1 MSFERD
7 LLAILPRLRRF
18 AASLSHDR
26 ADGDDLCQAALE
38 KGLRARDQWQ
48 PGTRLDSWMYR
59 IMRNLW
65 IDEARARQR
74 AARTFAPEEAGA
86 DVGYAGDK
94 AVEQAMTLSDVDRA
108 MQALPP
114 EQREAVFRRFHSVRP
129 GDEAFGRHSGLGLA
143 IARTIVEGHGGMIAA
158 ESRRDQREGAR
169 FVVQLPVAG
178 A

>member
-65 IDEARARQR
+65 IDEGRARQR

-114 EQREAVFRRFHSVRP
+114 EQREA
-129 GDEAFGRHSGLGLA
+129 
-143 IARTIVEGHGGMIAA
+143 IALVLVEGLSYKEAA
-158 ESRRDQREGAR
+158 AILNIPMGTLTSRLVRGRGALIELLGEA
-169 FVVQLPVAG
+169 V
-178 A
+178 

>member
-7 LLAILPRLRRF
+7 LLDILPRLRRF
-18 AASLSHDR
+18 AASLSRDR

-38 KGLRARDQWQ
+38 RGLKARDQWQ

-74 AARTFAPEEAGA
+74 AAKTFAPEEAGLT
-86 DVGYAGDK
+86 VGHAGDRD
-94 AVEQAMTLSDVDRA
+94 VEAHVMLSDVDRA
-108 MQALPP
+108 MQALPD
-114 EQREAVFRRFHSVRP
+114 EQREA
-129 GDEAFGRHSGLGLA
+129 
-143 IARTIVEGHGGMIAA
+143 IALVLVEGLSYKEAA
-158 ESRRDQREGAR
+158 AVLGIPTGTLTSRLVRGRGA
-169 FVVQLPVAG
+169 LLELMGEA

>member
-65 IDEARARQR
+65 IDEGRARQR

-114 EQREAVFRRFHSVRP
+114 EQREA
-129 GDEAFGRHSGLGLA
+129 
-143 IARTIVEGHGGMIAA
+143 IALVLVEGLSYKEAA
-158 ESRRDQREGAR
+158 AILNIPMGTLTSRLVRGRGALIEL
-169 FVVQLPVAG
+169 VGEA

>member
-18 AASLSHDR
+18 AASLSRDR

-38 KGLRARDQWQ
+38 RGLKSRDQWQ

-86 DVGYAGDK
+86 HVGHAGDRD
-94 AVEQAMTLSDVDRA
+94 VEAHMMLSDVDRA
-108 MQALPP
+108 MQALPDD
-114 EQREAVFRRFHSVRP
+114 QREAISLV
-129 GDEAFGRHSGLGLA
+129 L
-143 IARTIVEGHGGMIAA
+143 VEGLSYKEAA
-158 ESRRDQREGAR
+158 AVLGIPMGTLTSRLVRGRGA
-169 FVVQLPVAG
+169 LLELMGEA

>member
-65 IDEARARQR
+65 IDEGRARQR
-74 AARTFAPEEAGA
+74 AAKTFAPEEAGA

-114 EQREAVFRRFHSVRP
+114 EQREA
-129 GDEAFGRHSGLGLA
+129 
-143 IARTIVEGHGGMIAA
+143 IALVLVEGLSYKEAA
-158 ESRRDQREGAR
+158 AILNIPMGTLTSRLVRGRGA
-169 FVVQLPVAG
+169 LIELLGEA

>member
-38 KGLRARDQWQ
+38 KGLRARNQWQ

-65 IDEARARQR
+65 IDEGRARQR

-114 EQREAVFRRFHSVRP
+114 EQREA
-129 GDEAFGRHSGLGLA
+129 
-143 IARTIVEGHGGMIAA
+143 IALVLVEGLSYKEAA
-158 ESRRDQREGAR
+158 AILNIPMGTLTSRLVRGRGA
-169 FVVQLPVAG
+169 LIELLGEA

>member
-65 IDEARARQR
+65 IDEGRARQR

-86 DVGYAGDK
+86 DVGYAGDR
-94 AVEQAMTLSDVDRA
+94 AVEQAMALSDVDRA

-114 EQREAVFRRFHSVRP
+114 EQREA
-129 GDEAFGRHSGLGLA
+129 
-143 IARTIVEGHGGMIAA
+143 IALVLVEGLSYKEAA
-158 ESRRDQREGAR
+158 AILNIPMGTLTSRLVRGRGA
-169 FVVQLPVAG
+169 LIELLGEA

>member
-65 IDEARARQR
+65 IDEGRARQR

-94 AVEQAMTLSDVDRA
+94 AVELS
-108 MQALPP
+108 
-114 EQREAVFRRFHSVRP
+114 
-129 GDEAFGRHSGLGLA
+129 GRW
-143 IARTIVEGHGGMIAA
+143 RGGMPARQW
-158 ESRRDQREGAR
+158 RR
-169 FVVQLPVAG
+169 AG
-178 A
+178 AGQDGIQAEPLRCRQAWCVLCSVPQAGSAAATSAAVR

>member
-7 LLAILPRLRRF
+7 LLDILPRLRRF

-65 IDEARARQR
+65 IDEGRARQR

-114 EQREAVFRRFHSVRP
+114 EQREA
-129 GDEAFGRHSGLGLA
+129 
-143 IARTIVEGHGGMIAA
+143 IALVLVEGLSYKEAA
-158 ESRRDQREGAR
+158 AVLGIPMGTLTSRLVRGRGA
-169 FVVQLPVAG
+169 LLELMGEA

>member
-65 IDEARARQR
+65 IDEGRARQR
-74 AARTFAPEEAGA
+74 AARTFAPEEVGA

-114 EQREAVFRRFHSVRP
+114 EQREA
-129 GDEAFGRHSGLGLA
+129 
-143 IARTIVEGHGGMIAA
+143 IALVLVEGLSYKEAA
-158 ESRRDQREGAR
+158 AILNIPMGTLTSRLVRGRGA
-169 FVVQLPVAG
+169 LIELLGEA

>member
-74 AARTFAPEEAGA
+74 AAKTFAPEEAGLT
-86 DVGYAGDK
+86 VGHAGDRD
-94 AVEQAMTLSDVDRA
+94 VEAHMMLSDVDRA
-108 MQALPP
+108 MQALPD
-114 EQREAVFRRFHSVRP
+114 EQREA
-129 GDEAFGRHSGLGLA
+129 
-143 IARTIVEGHGGMIAA
+143 IALVLVEGLSYKEAA
-158 ESRRDQREGAR
+158 AVLGIPTGTLTSRLVRGRGA
-169 FVVQLPVAG
+169 LLELMGEA